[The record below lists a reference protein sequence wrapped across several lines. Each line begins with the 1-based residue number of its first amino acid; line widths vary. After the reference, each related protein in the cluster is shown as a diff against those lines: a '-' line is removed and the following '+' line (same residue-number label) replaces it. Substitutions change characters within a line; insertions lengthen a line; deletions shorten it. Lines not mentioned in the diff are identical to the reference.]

1 MTMSLVTNIPSRTS
15 QRHLARTQQELS
27 GNLARLSSGLR
38 INTAADD
45 AAGLA
50 ISEELRSQI
59 RSLGQAERNAQ
70 DGVSLLQTAEGAL
83 NEVSAILIRMRELS
97 VQSANGTLGSTE
109 RSFLN
114 DEFVA
119 MRSEIDRISEVTEFN
134 GKMLLSGSYA
144 SGTSNIV
151 SIQVGINAA
160 PTSNQIETYIADVH
174 TSQLGRNA
182 SSAGGGTPA
191 TKVSTISITTVSGA
205 RAALATIDKAVT
217 DLSTNRT
224 VLGAVQNRLNISI
237 SNLRSSRENL
247 TAANSRIRDVD
258 VANETA
264 EMTRNNILTQ
274 AGVSVLA
281 QANQAPSMVLSL
293 LGG

>member
-1 MTMSLVTNIPSRTS
+1 MGMSLVTNIGSSTA
-15 QRHLARTQQELS
+15 QRHLSKTQQSLQ
-27 GNLARLSSGLR
+27 GNLGRLSSGLR

-59 RSLGQAERNAQ
+59 RSLGQAERNSH
-70 DGVSLLQTAEGAL
+70 DGVSMLQTAEGAL
-83 NEVSAILIRMRELS
+83 NEISAILVRMRELS

-109 RSFLN
+109 RGFLN
-114 DEFVA
+114 DELGA
-119 MRSEIDRISEVTEFN
+119 LTNEIDRISEVTEFN
-134 GKMLLSGSYA
+134 GKILLNGSFTA
-144 SGTSNIV
+144 SSNNPV
-151 SIQVGINAA
+151 SFQVGINA
-160 PTSNQIETYIADVH
+160 SSNNQIETYIADMH
-174 TSQLGRNA
+174 TSQLGLNA
-182 SSAGGGTPA
+182 ASGGGGTPA
-191 TKVSTISITTVSGA
+191 TSVNSISIDTVSGA
-205 RAALATIDKAVT
+205 RAALATIDEAIT
-217 DLSTNRT
+217 DTSANRT
-224 VLGAVQNRLNISI
+224 QLGSTQNRLSVTI
-237 SNLRSSRENL
+237 SNLMATRENL

-264 EMTRNNILTQ
+264 EMTRNNILSQ